1 MFEIDENT
9 KYSLRLI
16 GRGSLILVSLA
27 LVFALIGYFLRD
39 DRPGEP
45 GLPQYTHAELRGAG
59 SDTIVNK
66 RIILNAKVDSLFM
79 EDEQVKAL
87 LRSSEDEPFLS
98 CRFNADISPDDFDQ
112 DKMLAIEGLYLGLQD
127 GLLQMDNCRLLK

>member
-1 MFEIDENT
+1 MFEFDENT

-39 DRPGEP
+39 DKPGASEI
-45 GLPQYTHAELRGAG
+45 PQYTYAELRGAG

-79 EDEQVKAL
+79 EDEQVMAF
-87 LRSSEDEPFLS
+87 LRSSEDEPLLR
-98 CRFNADISPDDFDQ
+98 CRFNPDISTDDVDQ
-112 DKMLAIEGLYLGLQD
+112 NKVLAIEGLYLGIQ
-127 GLLQMDNCRLLK
+127 GELLEMDNCRLLK